1 MVRFSIIILI
11 HTFADYFFQ
20 GEKLRR
26 LKAFKLPYLLEHILI
41 YSLVLFIF
49 CPYLLHIT
57 VYQSFLYSLINGFF
71 HFVVDFFT
79 RIYKKVYWHV
89 DEDKYNFV
97 VGLDVLLHIII
108 LMITFYLL
116 IPDGFNAPYFID

>member
-11 HTFADYFFQ
+11 HTFGDYFFQ

-26 LKAFKLPYLLEHILI
+26 LKALKLPYLLEHVLI
-41 YSLVLFIF
+41 YSLVLFVF

-57 VYQSFLYSLINGFF
+57 LYQAFLFSLINGFF

-79 RIYKKVYWHV
+79 RIYKKIYWHA
-89 DEDKYNFV
+89 DEEKYNFV

-108 LMITFYLL
+108 LMLSFYLL
-116 IPDGFNAPYFID
+116 VPDGFNAPYFID